1 MKQMLKNLKEKKGGF
16 TLVELIVVLVILAIL
31 AAILVPTL
39 IGYIGQANSSKNY
52 ATAQTVR
59 EAARSAADEMYADKD
74 TGSKTDNH
82 PLGMRNS
89 KKAYIDEV
97 FDLAGVLRDDPH
109 GVQDFR
115 LLYSSSDGSDKIHE
129 SWAQSYNRVV
139 IDGTRY
145 MLKPDGTW
153 STKREGS
160 PRP

>member
-1 MKQMLKNLKEKKGGF
+1 MNIARHRIRKQGGF
-16 TLVELIVVLVILAIL
+16 TLVELMAVLVIL

-52 ATAQTVR
+52 ATAQTMR
-59 EAARSAADEMYADKD
+59 EAVRSAADEMYADKG
-74 TGSKTDNH
+74 TGPKTDNYL
-82 PLGMRNS
+82 LGMRNS

-97 FDLAGVLRDDPH
+97 FDLAGVPRDDPH

-115 LLYSSSDGSDKIHE
+115 FLYSSSDGSDKIHE
-129 SWAQSYNRVV
+129 SRAQSYNHVV

-153 STKREGS
+153 STKRESS
-160 PRP
+160 PRS